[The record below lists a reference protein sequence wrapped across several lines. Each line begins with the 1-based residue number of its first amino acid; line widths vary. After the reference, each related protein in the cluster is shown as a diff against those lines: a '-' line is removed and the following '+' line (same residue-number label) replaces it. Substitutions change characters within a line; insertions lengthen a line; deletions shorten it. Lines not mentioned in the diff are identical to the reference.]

1 MASWSVA
8 KKSSGLVAP
17 LFLAETKLPDRRL
30 SGKNEDEARLE
41 LIMLEWVSTIVLVKL
56 GRRIFYNVEDAVV
69 DRGCVSK

>member
-17 LFLAETKLPDRRL
+17 LFLAEMKLPDRRL

-41 LIMLEWVSTIVLVKL
+41 LIMFEWVGNS
-56 GRRIFYNVEDAVV
+56 G
-69 DRGCVSK
+69 